1 VIPAFRNARR
11 GTARRP
17 LAGELAVDNG
27 QLDVVAV
34 DFAELDVDDP
44 DLSADLAADLSEEPE
59 VSLELDDDS
68 VFAEIPTELNS
79 LRNRPEHCGQVVSA
93 SSVKAC
99 TASKR
104 SPHSVHA

>member
-1 VIPAFRNARR
+1 
-11 GTARRP
+11 
-17 LAGELAVDNG
+17 VDNG

-68 VFAEIPTELNS
+68 VFAEPLPDSVLAALS
-79 LRNRPEHCGQVVSA
+79 LAAFAGSRL
-93 SSVKAC
+93 SV
-99 TASKR
+99 R
-104 SPHSVHA
+104 